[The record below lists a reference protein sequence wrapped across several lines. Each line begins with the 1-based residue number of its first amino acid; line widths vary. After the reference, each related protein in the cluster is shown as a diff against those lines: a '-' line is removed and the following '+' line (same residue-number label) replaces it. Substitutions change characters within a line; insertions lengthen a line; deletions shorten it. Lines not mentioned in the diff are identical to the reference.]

1 METEAARL
9 HKPLDIRV
17 EKVELPS
24 PGTRDVLMKI
34 EACGV
39 CPFDVRLY
47 KGLSTATYPKIL
59 GHEMAGTVLETGR
72 DVTGIQRGDKVVV
85 EPAIRCN
92 RCFYCLRGEHNL
104 CLNTKWPFGGFAKHV
119 IVPETSLHRFS
130 AISPLE
136 ASFTEPLSCCLNG
149 MMRAG
154 LEPGSDVAIM
164 GDGPIGLLHLQ
175 LAHVLGAARVIVT
188 GMIDQRLERAR
199 RLGATGTLNAAKG
212 DAANEVKARFDNL
225 GADVVMVTVGTAGA
239 LQEAV
244 GMAKKGGRVIQFAGI
259 YPEVD
264 IPFSAQFIHYSQVW
278 LTGSVDSTPFQFARA
293 LKLLELGRVKVADFV
308 SHEYGLG
315 DAVKAIETASNLS
328 GFKVM
333 IRPWGNVSR

>member
-1 METEAARL
+1 METEVARL
-9 HKPLDIRV
+9 HKPLDVRV
-17 EKVELPS
+17 EKVELPDL
-24 PGTRDVLMKI
+24 GTRDVLVRI

-59 GHEMAGTVLETGR
+59 GHEMAGTVLEKGR
-72 DVTGIQRGDKVVV
+72 DVTTVQRGDKVVV

-119 IVPETSLHRFS
+119 IAPEANLHRFA
-130 AISPLE
+130 AISTSE

-149 MMRAG
+149 MMRANPA
-154 LEPGSDVAIM
+154 PGSDVAII

-175 LAHVLGAARVIVT
+175 LAYVFGAARVIVT
-188 GMIDQRLERAR
+188 GMIDERLERAR
-199 RLGATGTLNAAKG
+199 RLGVTETVNAAKG
-212 DAANEVKARFDNL
+212 DAASKVKERFDNL
-225 GADVVMVTVGTAGA
+225 GADVVMVTVGTSEA
-239 LQEAV
+239 LQDAV
-244 GMAKKGGRVIQFAGI
+244 GMVKKGGRIIQFAGI

-264 IPFSAQFIHYSQVW
+264 IPFSAHFIHYSQVW
-278 LTGSVDSTPFQFARA
+278 VTGSVDSTPFQFARA
-293 LKLLELGRVKVADFV
+293 LKLLESGRVKVADFF
-308 SHEYGLG
+308 SHEYGLAG
-315 DAVKAIETASNLS
+315 AVKAIETAANLS

-333 IRPWGNVSR
+333 IRPWG

>member
-9 HKPLDIRV
+9 HKPLDVRV
-17 EKVELPS
+17 EKVQLPD
-24 PGTRDVLMKI
+24 PGSRDVLVKI

-39 CPFDVRLY
+39 CPFDVRLF

-59 GHEMAGTVLETGR
+59 GHEMAGIVLETGR
-72 DVTGIQRGDKVVV
+72 DVTGLKLGDKVVV

-92 RCFYCLRGEHNL
+92 HCFYCLRGQHNL

-119 IVPETSLHRFS
+119 VAPASRLHRFS
-130 AISPLE
+130 AVSALE

-149 MMRAG
+149 MMRAD
-154 LEPGSDVAIM
+154 LEPAADVAII

-175 LAHVLGAARVIVT
+175 LAYVLGAARVIIT

-199 RLGATGTLNAAKG
+199 KLGATEALSAARG
-212 DAANEVKARFDNL
+212 DPASEVKKRFDDL
-225 GADVVMVTVGTAGA
+225 GADAVMVAVGTAEA
-239 LQEAV
+239 FQQAV
-244 GMAKKGGRVIQFAGI
+244 GMVKKGGRIIQFAGI
-259 YPEVD
+259 YPETN
-264 IPFSAQFIHYSQVW
+264 IPLSARFIHYSEVW
-278 LTGSVDSTPFQFARA
+278 VTGSSDSTPFQFARA
-293 LKLLELGRVKVADFV
+293 LKLLESGRVKVADFV

-315 DAVKAIETASNLS
+315 DAAKAIETSANLS

-333 IRPWGNVSR
+333 IKP